1 MKRIN
6 LIRYGLIGLLA
17 AGIGSLTASGAEP
30 SGKTTDAITVTTSP
44 EGTPIR
50 LISGGNLEFFA
61 PPIRQKMKDP
71 DLLSSWQKIPFR
83 MLRFPGGTVCDHYI
97 WNDPSAGYFI
107 VGNAST
113 VITPA
118 QFITMCR
125 TIGAEP
131 IFQVNTMSVDRMANR
146 INPNNIEMIRKGAQ
160 RAAEWVRDANIKNQ
174 WNVKYWEIGNE
185 VWIWLFPE
193 EYAKYVVEYS
203 KAMKTVDPTIKII
216 ACGLSSKV
224 GPFNPDSFFNFS
236 KIDPNWKPRTA
247 VTNDAVSW
255 NDALLTIADGC
266 FDYLAPHPYA
276 SGNKST
282 TDVKKL
288 YLETTAKVWQ
298 NEGMKSQYDAL
309 QRHPSSKARIA
320 ITEWACNFGASIPGS
335 SGKLKPDK
343 AYYYMLGNGIN
354 MAFYFGRF
362 LEDTRNEI
370 AIVHSLSD
378 IQTLWYWPKKEMAQG
393 EPLAHPSILGLQVWG
408 NNLGDKRMSVQS
420 GAVPDLAIGGE
431 RVPAVYFFAS
441 EDDAC
446 RYLVAINLD
455 PDHATRVIWK
465 TAGAGAATVS
475 LLAGKSLDTQNFD
488 DWGKSK
494 KAVEIETSALM
505 PADGAYV
512 LDLPRHSMAGVKVK
526 K

>member
-6 LIRYGLIGLLA
+6 LIRGGLISLLVS
-17 AGIGSLTASGAEP
+17 GIGSLTAIGAEP
-30 SGKTTDAITVTTSP
+30 AGKVTDTITVTTSP

-50 LISGGNLEFFA
+50 LLSGGQFEFFA
-61 PPIRQKMKDP
+61 PPIRAKMKSDE
-71 DLLSSWQKIPFR
+71 LLRTWRSVPIR
-83 MLRFPGGTVCDHYI
+83 LLRYPGGTVCDHYI
-97 WNDPSAGYFI
+97 WNNPSGGYFA
-107 VGNAST
+107 VGNANT

-118 QFITMCR
+118 QFIDMCR
-125 TIGAEP
+125 AAGAEP

-146 INPNNIEMIRKGAQ
+146 INPNNIEMIRQGAQ
-160 RAAEWVRDANIKNQ
+160 RAAEWVRDANIKNK
-174 WNVKYWEIGNE
+174 WDVKYWEIGNE

-193 EYAKYVVEYS
+193 EYARFVVEYS
-203 KAMKTVDPTIKII
+203 KAMKAVDPTIKII

-236 KIDPNWKPRTA
+236 KTDPAWKPRTA
-247 VTNDAVSW
+247 VMNDAVSW
-255 NDALLTIADGC
+255 NDALLTIADGY

-320 ITEWACNFGASIPGS
+320 ITEWACNFGTSVPGS
-335 SGKLKPDK
+335 SGKTQPEKG
-343 AYYYMLGNGIN
+343 YYYMLGNGIN

-362 LEDTRNEI
+362 LEDPRNEI
-370 AIVHSLSD
+370 ASVHSLCDTQS
-378 IQTLWYWPKKEMAQG
+378 LWYWSKKELAKG
-393 EPLAHPSILGLQVWG
+393 EPLEHPSILGLRIWG
-408 NNLGDKRMSVQS
+408 NNLGTQRMTVKSSLIPTLSIGETQ
-420 GAVPDLAIGGE
+420 VPC
-431 RVPAVYFFAS
+431 VYFFAS
-441 EDDAC
+441 EDDSY

-455 PDHATRVIWK
+455 PENGVNVIWK
-465 TAGAGAATVS
+465 TAGNAAATVS
-475 LLAGKSLDTQNFD
+475 MLSGKSLNTQNFD

-505 PADGAYV
+505 PVDGAYV
-512 LDLPRHSMAGVKVK
+512 LDLPKHSMAGVKVK